1 MKACEQCGAAV
12 GVQGTRFC
20 STVCWYAYTK
30 ARRTQPCE
38 VCGTAFE
45 KVPKTKKTCS
55 KACADQLRRADRKVI
70 CKTCGVDFERPHGK
84 HRDFCSRSCAMQFR
98 VRSGQFIKPEGTV
111 SRHANG
117 YLIEKRGTVWILQH
131 RLIMEEK
138 IGRKLADDEHVHH
151 MNGIRDDNRP
161 ENLELWTGRK
171 DPPGVRTIDHIR
183 ELLKTLTPEQ
193 RTKLLEE

>member
-1 MKACEQCGAAV
+1 
-12 GVQGTRFC
+12 
-20 STVCWYAYTK
+20 
-30 ARRTQPCE
+30 
-38 VCGTAFE
+38 
-45 KVPKTKKTCS
+45 
-55 KACADQLRRADRKVI
+55 
-70 CKTCGVDFERPHGK
+70 
-84 HRDFCSRSCAMQFR
+84 
-98 VRSGQFIKPEGTV
+98 
-111 SRHANG
+111 
-117 YLIEKRGTVWILQH
+117 
-131 RLIMEEK
+131 MEEK